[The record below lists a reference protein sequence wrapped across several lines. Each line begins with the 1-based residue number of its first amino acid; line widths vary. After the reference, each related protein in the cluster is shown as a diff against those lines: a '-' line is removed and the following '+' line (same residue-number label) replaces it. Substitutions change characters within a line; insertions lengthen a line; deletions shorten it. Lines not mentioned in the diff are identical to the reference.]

1 MNSIK
6 EQTVSTIE
14 LAEILGISDRRIQQL
29 VNEKELEK
37 LGRGRFNLVSSVQRF
52 IAYQVNNLKE
62 KQSIGTKLDEE
73 TRLLKLKGDLAQI
86 DLEKKR
92 GELIPAN
99 VVGIV
104 WAQVITAAR
113 TKLLGLPSSVK
124 TKRPDIDMEVF
135 TIIEKLIREILKDM
149 SEENLSERYARE
161 ADKEKADN

>member
-1 MNSIK
+1 M
-6 EQTVSTIE
+6 
-14 LAEILGISDRRIQQL
+14 
-29 VNEKELEK
+29 EK

-73 TRLLKLKGDLAQI
+73 TRLLKLRGDLAQI

-149 SEENLSERYARE
+149 NEENLSERYARE